1 MNKYFEEILHRIA
14 RLLRARVIICIAG
27 LWAVKTTPAVAE
39 WISIICGLA
48 LGVSGLE
55 ELRYGKNNNDKG
67 IVKRD
72 PHKDV

>member
-1 MNKYFEEILHRIA
+1 MNKYIEEILHKIA

-27 LWAVKTTPAVAE
+27 LWAVKATPSVAE

-55 ELRYGKNNNDKG
+55 ELRHGKSSNNDKG
-67 IVKRD
+67 VVKRD
-72 PHKDV
+72 SN